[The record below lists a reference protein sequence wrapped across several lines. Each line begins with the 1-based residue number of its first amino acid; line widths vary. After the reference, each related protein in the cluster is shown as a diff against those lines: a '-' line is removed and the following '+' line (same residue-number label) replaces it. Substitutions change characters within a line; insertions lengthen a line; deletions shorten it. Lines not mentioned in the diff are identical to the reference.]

1 MKSFIMEHLEEILRE
16 WEEFARTLS
25 PAADTM
31 DVSALRDH
39 AKQMLEA
46 IAADILTSQSSSE
59 QDRKSKG
66 LAPGQ
71 DPNSAASAHGAL
83 RQHVGFDLN
92 QLVAEFR
99 ALRASV
105 LRIWLSK
112 KGYGDAPTAYE
123 IARFNEAI
131 DQALSESV
139 ATYSLELGRARDTF
153 IGILGHDLRTPL
165 SAVWG
170 AVEVLASSSG
180 EQRRSIAYTAANRS
194 LQTMTMMIRDL
205 LDYTRTRLGKG
216 IPIAPAAGNVEQ
228 MCETCIAEMR
238 LAHPN
243 ESFVFSGAGDMEA
256 TFDRARVHQVISNL
270 LRNAVQH
277 GEPGSE
283 VLLRAGVEGETIA
296 LDVTNRGRPIPEQ
309 RLHSIFSPM
318 VQGDDAVDSDGQ
330 GSTSLG
336 LGLFI
341 AREIAEAHGGGIAVS
356 SSLANGTTFSVR
368 LPRHREAA
376 RT

>member
-1 MKSFIMEHLEEILRE
+1 MKSFIMEHLEEILTE
-16 WEEFARTLS
+16 WEAFAETLT

-31 DVSALRDH
+31 DVAALRDH

-46 IAADILTSQSSSE
+46 IARDIQTSQTSQE
-59 QDRKSKG
+59 QDLKSKG
-66 LAPGQ
+66 LALRQ
-71 DPNSAASAHGAL
+71 DPNSAARAHGAL
-83 RQHVGFDLN
+83 RQQVGFDLN

-112 KGYGDAPTAYE
+112 KGFGDEPTANE

-139 ATYSLELGRARDTF
+139 ATYSVELGRARDTF

-170 AVEVLASSSG
+170 AVEILAKAPT
-180 EQRRSIAYTAANRS
+180 EAARTKAYGSANRS
-194 LQTMTMMIRDL
+194 LAAMTAMIRDL

-216 IPIAPAAGNVEQ
+216 IPIAAEPGNLEEV
-228 MCETCIAEMR
+228 CRACIAELS
-238 LAHPN
+238 LAHPQ
-243 ESFVFSGAGDMEA
+243 SAFVLSCNGTMDAA
-256 TFDRARVHQVISNL
+256 FDPARLRQVVTNL
-270 LRNAVQH
+270 LGNAVQH

-283 VLLRAGVEGETIA
+283 IILEATVEGPVIR
-296 LDVTNRGRPIPEQ
+296 LDVTNRGPTIPQ
-309 RLHSIFSPM
+309 QMLQTIFEPM
-318 VQGDDAVDSDGQ
+318 VQGDPDASGHRA
-330 GSTSLG
+330 TSLG

-341 AREIAEAHGGGIAVS
+341 AREIVLAHGGAINVS
-356 SSLANGTTFSVR
+356 SSEARGTTFAVR
-368 LPRHREAA
+368 LPHRRETMPA
-376 RT
+376 